1 MYDKIG
7 FSNFIFEKET
17 VMNTMQKTMGLF
29 LTAALFTQV
38 AVAETTK
45 AVETRHAIEIS
56 INGNGYVVDKN
67 SYKKVRKAIGDA
79 VTNDVIDKFV
89 IYGYAKEGGF
99 SACVED
105 RPSSNPPSA
114 AFEKFVKQLNAIK
127 PPRKTT
133 GYSINRVQTCPALP
147 VTDTSIKPKTV
158 FVEKSDGSKQCDATS
173 GISLA
178 DMQKQLTDM
187 VIYSSTKKS
196 DGLMHI
202 TLCGAETGMFNVYE
216 IAQTDLEKAKMLG
229 FTEWVE

>member
-1 MYDKIG
+1 
-7 FSNFIFEKET
+7 
-17 VMNTMQKTMGLF
+17 MGLF
-29 LTAALFTQV
+29 LTVALSTQV
-38 AVAETTK
+38 VFAETAKST
-45 AVETRHAIEIS
+45 ETRHAIEVS
-56 INGNGYVVDKN
+56 INGNGYAIDKN
-67 SYKKVRKAIGDA
+67 SYNKVRKTIGDA

-133 GYSINRVQTCPALP
+133 GYGINRVQTCPALP
-147 VTDTSIKPKTV
+147 AIDTSIRPKTV
-158 FVEKSDGSKQCDATS
+158 FVAKSDESKQCDATS

-178 DMQKQLTDM
+178 DMQKQLTNM

-202 TLCGAETGMFNVYE
+202 TLCGSTTGMLNVYE
-216 IAQTDLEKAKMLG
+216 IAQTEFERSKTLG
-229 FTEWVE
+229 FTEVIEQP